1 MRLQARAVI
10 AAKAARTIR
19 ENARANAKPD
29 IDSQAPSLEQ
39 QASDTDEQV
48 KTTVAES
55 GLKLCYWPSWSAD
68 SQSIDTFVCRPVGAD
83 GGNPFDRTDSA
94 LVAANSVAVTRAGV
108 VSLSGMIKNGVRAKL
123 IIPVPLAV
131 ILSPVQRHILQALHK
146 LQDAHRFLYLRP
158 EIVCIPS
165 SVSTAALL
173 TARDIL
179 RPISRDVGVLTDLH
193 DPNKAVLTASKVI
206 IGCDAGSRTALST
219 AALIEELAQFK
230 ESVRD
235 RPAYVVGL
243 PNMESLKAAAN
254 LGFVEI
260 GGPGFR
266 APLRRA
272 LGTTEPLPRQ
282 DLLANLD

>member
-55 GLKLCYWPSWSAD
+55 GFKLCYWPSWSAD

-108 VSLSGMIKNGVRAKL
+108 VSLS
-123 IIPVPLAV
+123 
-131 ILSPVQRHILQALHK
+131 
-146 LQDAHRFLYLRP
+146 
-158 EIVCIPS
+158 
-165 SVSTAALL
+165 
-173 TARDIL
+173 
-179 RPISRDVGVLTDLH
+179 
-193 DPNKAVLTASKVI
+193 
-206 IGCDAGSRTALST
+206 
-219 AALIEELAQFK
+219 
-230 ESVRD
+230 
-235 RPAYVVGL
+235 
-243 PNMESLKAAAN
+243 
-254 LGFVEI
+254 
-260 GGPGFR
+260 
-266 APLRRA
+266 
-272 LGTTEPLPRQ
+272 
-282 DLLANLD
+282 